1 MTPTPPKDVYPLNTH
16 PVPPSGLFFFF
27 PCCWFCGNDN
37 KIFYGNIVCMSRIK
51 AFFYF
56 QKDKVVFFNFGL
68 NGWKNMLRNFYGKGA
83 SFSFQNA
90 KGGWT
95 TNSNHGCFCLFVL
108 FVNSVLLNHRGLL
121 IDIFSCGLLV
131 LYWFKRTNQR
141 NLLGN
146 IRFTLQHIR
155 ISDAEWCHGCYTDI
169 AHIALGSAP
178 LLWFDNIATSPRIVF
193 YLRETLKC
201 VSCFVLSLWTVI
213 CSATHSYWIPST
225 KCILIGFSH
234 FVINND
240 IENNI

>member
-1 MTPTPPKDVYPLNTH
+1 MAFRAGKWGPFTSEWVEVLVKEETGELTAVCDWLQRWLPLLPKTFILLTPTLSHRQD
-16 PVPPSGLFFFF
+16 FFFF
-27 PCCWFCGNDN
+27 FFSLLLVLWKWQQDFLWKYCLHESNQSIFLFPRGQSCCF
-37 KIFYGNIVCMSRIK
+37 
-51 AFFYF
+51 
-56 QKDKVVFFNFGL
+56 FFNFGL

-108 FVNSVLLNHRGLL
+108 FVNSVLLTHRGLL

-131 LYWFKRTNQR
+131 LYWFKQTNQR

-178 LLWFDNIATSPRIVF
+178 L
-193 YLRETLKC
+193 
-201 VSCFVLSLWTVI
+201 
-213 CSATHSYWIPST
+213 
-225 KCILIGFSH
+225 FSH
-234 FVINND
+234 FVISND